1 MLALQWNINY
11 RFYDNNTGLEKQVK
25 ISTFNSVHTLK
36 ERRALIGD
44 ELIATRKILDEN
56 GYNPIED
63 TWVILYIDREQP
75 ANKHDALSR
84 RTPFIEALKHSVTLL
99 KVSPGTLLKEIGPV
113 LVDIEAAAKE
123 LRLQDMSIW
132 SVSLKHI
139 YQICDKAAYKRK
151 GSFSGDKFNRQK
163 KVLRQLYKELLL
175 HEVVPSN
182 LPLSLPRKKE
192 AAKKKKEVFTSD
204 ERRKIDEHLKVNNRR
219 FWLFIRVFFHSG
231 ARKTE
236 MLRVKRKD
244 VDFSNQVITYEVL
257 KGQEYAYKE
266 RPMLD
271 NAVELWQEACAGANN
286 EDYVFGEDLSPSLI
300 PAGDYVIKM
309 RWQRMQKVLGIKKGM
324 YQLKHTHSTEVRK
337 KIGLKMT
344 AELNAESEKMIEK
357 HYDLEA
363 EQREMDAI
371 KSVNVPFV

>member
-1 MLALQWNINY
+1 MTIIDKLTKLPVNTRQIALMANIP
-11 RFYDNNTGLEKQVK
+11 
-25 ISTFNSVHTLK
+25 
-36 ERRALIGD
+36 A
-44 ELIATRKILDEN
+44 
-56 GYNPIED
+56 
-63 TWVILYIDREQP
+63 DRVYKWQQG
-75 ANKHDALSR
+75 KS
-84 RTPFIEALKHSVTLL
+84 
-99 KVSPGTLLKEIGPV
+99 SPSAA
-113 LVDIEAAAKE
+113 DIEKLE
-123 LRLQDMSIW
+123 NVFPI
-132 SVSLKHI
+132 I
-139 YQICDKAAYKRK
+139 
-151 GSFSGDKFNRQK
+151 
-163 KVLRQLYKELLL
+163 
-175 HEVVPSN
+175 SN
-182 LPLSLPRKKE
+182 
-192 AAKKKKEVFTSD
+192 
-204 ERRKIDEHLKVNNRR
+204 
-219 FWLFIRVFFHSG
+219 
-231 ARKTE
+231 
-236 MLRVKRKD
+236 
-244 VDFSNQVITYEVL
+244 YEVL